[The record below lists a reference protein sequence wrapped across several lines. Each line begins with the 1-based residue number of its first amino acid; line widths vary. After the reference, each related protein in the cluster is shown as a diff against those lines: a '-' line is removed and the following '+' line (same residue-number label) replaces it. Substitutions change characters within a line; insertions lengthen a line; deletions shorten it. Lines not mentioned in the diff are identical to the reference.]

1 MSSTKIERLFDGYD
15 PSWWTSDLVM
25 HLDRGYLQPL
35 SRAHGVL
42 RFTLN
47 DGRVILFHPPGLD
60 EGTESALRKMSR
72 SVLVRG
78 YEEAQRQVLRQNM
91 AEVTKARLALEGWPD
106 WACYVRADLPEVLLP
121 EGGCWAPNG
130 AQWSNWVESGLMP
143 FGSFQL
149 NLKEGYVFSPNSEG
163 EHAFWHAVLEL
174 SDYRGDPPI
183 SSLDEVN
190 RLLHARLLDVQYGFR
205 MMLSHG
211 TGHHWLYHYQEE
223 MDTLVLY
230 LELLRYFTAAP
241 RRDA

>member
-15 PSWWTSDLVM
+15 PSRWTSDLVM

-47 DGRVILFHPPGLD
+47 DGRVVLFHPPGLD
-60 EGTESALRKMSR
+60 EGTESALCELPL

-78 YEEAQRQVLRQNM
+78 YEEAQRQVFRQSM

-106 WACYVRADLPEVLLP
+106 WAYYVRAELPEVPLP
-121 EGGCWAPNG
+121 EGGGWAPNG
-130 AQWSNWVESGLMP
+130 VQWSDWAEAGLVS
-143 FGSFQL
+143 FGKFYL
-149 NLKEGYVFSPNSEG
+149 HLAIGYVWCYSYSG
-163 EHAFWHAVLEL
+163 VQLDL
-174 SDYRGDPPI
+174 GDTPRQTPI

-190 RLLHARLLDVQYGFR
+190 RLLRARLLDVQQGFR
-205 MMLSHG
+205 QMLSYQDSG
-211 TGHHWLYHYQEE
+211 KHWLYHYQEE

-230 LELLRYFTAAP
+230 LELLRYFTTAP